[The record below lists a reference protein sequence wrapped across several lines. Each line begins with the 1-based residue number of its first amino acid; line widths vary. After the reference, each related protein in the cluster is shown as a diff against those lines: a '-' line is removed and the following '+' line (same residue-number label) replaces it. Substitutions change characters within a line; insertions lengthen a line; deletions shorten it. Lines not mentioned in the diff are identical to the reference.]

1 MAGKKG
7 IGYTPLELPL
17 DHIKEE
23 ETTIAIVFVFI
34 LGFVGVVLLIEVI
47 LWRVGVLLSSDP
59 GQICLVISVNVGINV
74 HRHGASMILLTSE
87 PLQICQVWLVVSVDI
102 GINVRRLGIDVSL
115 LLLIPCIKA
124 TLDV

>member
-1 MAGKKG
+1 M
-7 IGYTPLELPL
+7 ELSL
-17 DHIKEE
+17 DHVEEE
-23 ETTIAIVFVFI
+23 ETTIAVVLIFI
-34 LGFVGVVLLIEVI
+34 LGFVGVVLLVEVI

-102 GINVRRLGIDVSL
+102 GIDVSL